1 MRTAPA
7 RPAEPTAKLRKFR
20 TALLSGSSLL
30 LLAASQAGAT
40 PAIVYDNTSNT
51 VVDSQFNPG
60 QFEFGDQIALG
71 GTNRVVTQFQFAY
84 QLVGGDGN
92 ETATVRFYANDGA
105 SGAPGTKIFESRPL
119 SISNTGGVF
128 ASGSLINLDVPVPS
142 SFTWSVIFGNTT
154 GDTAT
159 TGIFNPPV
167 VGSSDPSFYWIKQN
181 NQWSK
186 ASFGSAGPANFYAR
200 VTADVVPEPST
211 GLLVAAGLLGLARRR
226 RPASA

>member
-1 MRTAPA
+1 MRSAPA
-7 RPAEPTAKLRKFR
+7 RPAELRIA
-20 TALLSGSSLL
+20 ALLFGSSLL
-30 LLAASQAGAT
+30 LVAATQAGAA
-40 PAIVYDNTSNT
+40 PAVVYDNTSGT
-51 VVDSQFNPG
+51 LADSQFNPG
-60 QFEFGDQIALG
+60 QFEFGDQITLG
-71 GTNRVVTQFQFAY
+71 GTNRVVTAFQFAY

-105 SGAPGTKIFESRPL
+105 AGAPGTKLFQSNPI

-142 SFTWSVIFGNTT
+142 SFTWSVIFGNTS

-167 VGSSDPSFYWIKQN
+167 VGSSDPSFYWINQN

-200 VTADVVPEPST
+200 VTADAVVVPEPST
-211 GLLVAAGLLGLARRR
+211 GLLLAAGLLALARRR